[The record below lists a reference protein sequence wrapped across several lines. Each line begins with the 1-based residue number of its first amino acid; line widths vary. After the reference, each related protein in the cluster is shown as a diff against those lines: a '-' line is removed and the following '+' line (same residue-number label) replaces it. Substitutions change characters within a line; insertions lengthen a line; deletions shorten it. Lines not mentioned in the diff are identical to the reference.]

1 MVDVSPESVED
12 ADIEITVRDR
22 RERHEAIRERIK
34 RRRMGQM
41 ADIRASTARMWED
54 HASGEDL
61 VALLQT
67 PGHGHSVLVEPEHP
81 APGHVY
87 GATFVRI
94 DEGRI
99 LKLRLPLD
107 VGFESVGPAQPAQP
121 ELPVLLDPEGNE
133 LPPLLS
139 PDGTPLALPPLPAA
153 SSALDALRKEME
165 D

>member
-1 MVDVSPESVED
+1 VVDVSPESVED
-12 ADIEITVRDR
+12 ADIEMTVSDR

-34 RRRMGQM
+34 RRRMGQL
-41 ADIRASTARMWED
+41 ADIRASTARMWEE

-67 PGHGHSVLVEPEHP
+67 PGHGHTVLDEPEHP

-107 VGFESVGPAQPAQP
+107 VGFEAVGPKQP
-121 ELPVLLDPEGNE
+121 EAPVLLGPDGKE
-133 LPPLLS
+133 LPPLIG
-139 PDGTPLALPPLPAA
+139 PDGLPLALPPLPAA
-153 SSALDALRKEME
+153 SSALSALREEMNN
-165 D
+165 